1 MVPAEYV
8 FEDDSCD
15 NAVGQRCPKRDLKL
29 KEEMGAAKAPRKDS
43 AKAKEGEP
51 ERGGVRPAA
60 RRRRGRPRKAG
71 RPPATGKGPQAGEQG
86 TTGAAVE
93 AGVLQEDGN
102 QTPATRRGRAR
113 DLGPRGQRDRG
124 RNC

>member
-1 MVPAEYV
+1 M
-8 FEDDSCD
+8 FKDDTCD
-15 NAVGQRCPKRDLKL
+15 NTVGSRCPRLDLKL
-29 KEEMGAAKAPRKDS
+29 REEIDAAKAPRKDP
-43 AKAKEGEP
+43 AKAKGEGP
-51 ERGGVRPAA
+51 ERGGARPAA
-60 RRRRGRPRKAG
+60 RRRRGRPKKAEK
-71 RPPATGKGPQAGEQG
+71 PPATEKGPQAGEQG

-102 QTPATRRGRAR
+102 QTPAARRGRPR